1 MDTPVTACPKVNAA
15 IPPVRISRDV
25 STPEF
30 RRRWKRLFRS
40 RKLVSR
46 AFATF
51 IFLLLPVPNAD
62 PSDVTRRARRSFS
75 PGTALM
81 IARPMRTEE
90 AQQTHLVSDNRIRNI
105 VMTVT
110 RY

>member
-1 MDTPVTACPKVNAA
+1 MDTPVTACPKVSAA
-15 IPPVRISRDV
+15 IPPVRMSREV

-51 IFLLLPVPNAD
+51 IFLLLPAPNAD
-62 PSDVTRRARRSFS
+62 PSDVTRRARRSS
-75 PGTALM
+75 NPGAAMM
-81 IARPMRTEE
+81 IARPMRTED
-90 AQQTHLVSDNRIRNI
+90 AQQTHLVLDNRMRSI
-105 VMTVT
+105 VVTIT